1 MRKSLVALFV
11 LFLSISVL
19 AACSDSSE
27 AENSEEETEENTE
40 NTDNGW
46 SVSPTFEVGQSEV
59 RGKENRLA
67 IDNIPFTA
75 KENDTYVIYFWGEQ
89 EELMKGPVKIEAV
102 HESTGDTEK
111 AIVDYA
117 GTEDEEKVWETG
129 SPQVGGD
136 QAHLTVNL
144 SLPYEG
150 LWRLDVFIADEKFDS
165 IIVEVNEA

>member
-111 AIVDYA
+111 ASVDYA
-117 GTEDEEKVWETG
+117 GTE
-129 SPQVGGD
+129 
-136 QAHLTVNL
+136 
-144 SLPYEG
+144 
-150 LWRLDVFIADEKFDS
+150 
-165 IIVEVNEA
+165 